1 MQYFV
6 HVSRQPLSVAMS
18 RDVQDA
24 IDSIEEDDDEED
36 EEEKVRYNRL
46 QYVAL
51 NNSSYKHI
59 QRPNLMHP

>member
-1 MQYFV
+1 
-6 HVSRQPLSVAMS
+6 MS

-59 QRPNLMHP
+59 QRPNLMHPWPLTF